1 MFEILSQYSLKI
13 AFQWLVSWAPAIG
26 LHGTS
31 EARTLTHFEIVMPSQ
46 RSRVVRSLC
55 GIKTHVEDSA
65 GTFFKFSC
73 SLAFATSCHVSRRKT
88 PPHSRA
94 ASASPLNLVRVVV
107 ALRLKRRIWVD
118 LCTRQN
124 LGIRIPFLRACHQ
137 KLRSALLRLA
147 AIRFTTKRR
156 CLGQGADLPC
166 HEATVPPAADDV
178 LQLGS
183 HNLTSLGMMNTLLPT
198 RSRYFIARLT

>member
-1 MFEILSQYSLKI
+1 MAHRRLALSLILRLSCHL
-13 AFQWLVSWAPAIG
+13 
-26 LHGTS
+26 S
-31 EARTLTHFEIVMPSQ
+31 EAVLSEVSAESKLMWRIQQALVTH
-46 RSRVVRSLC
+46 L
-55 GIKTHVEDSA
+55 
-65 GTFFKFSC
+65 FFKFSC
-73 SLAFATSCHVSRRKT
+73 SLAFATSCHVSRHKT
-88 PPHSRA
+88 PPRSRA

-118 LCTRQN
+118 FCTRQN

-147 AIRFTTKRR
+147 AIRITTKRR

-183 HNLTSLGMMNTLLPT
+183 HNLTSLGMMNTLFLLAAATSLPG
-198 RSRYFIARLT
+198 SHN